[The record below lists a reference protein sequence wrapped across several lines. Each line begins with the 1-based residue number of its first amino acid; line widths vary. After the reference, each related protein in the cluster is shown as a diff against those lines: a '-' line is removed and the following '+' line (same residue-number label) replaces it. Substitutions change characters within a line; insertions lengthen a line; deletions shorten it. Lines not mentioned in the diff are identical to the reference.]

1 MRKSNSSVNHASA
14 IITIN
19 KKIQEDSVTVQNG
32 KKKKTNSFLSYN
44 IILLNKL
51 CATDKK
57 GGPS

>member
-19 KKIQEDSVTVQNG
+19 KKIQEDSITVQNG
-32 KKKKTNSFLSYN
+32 KKKKNSFLTYN

-51 CATDKK
+51 CATEKK